1 MESLLIEEKTT
12 DIAYIFSKLANTVES
27 HSERYPELMY
37 ITSGL
42 ELVKKQN
49 TTHKNLDILVGLS
62 KYIKEKLSE
71 YMVIRNLHHKLQQD
85 LERVKAGISVTREEE
100 LYLAF

>member
-1 MESLLIEEKTT
+1 MESLLIEKKTT
-12 DIAYIFSKLANTVES
+12 DITYIFSKLANTVEF

-49 TTHKNLDILVGLS
+49 TTCNNLDILVGLS
-62 KYIKEKLSE
+62 KYIKEKLFE
-71 YMVIRNLHHKLQQD
+71 YMVVRNLHHKLQQD
-85 LERVKAGISVTREEE
+85 LERVKAGIDLPREEE
-100 LYLAF
+100 LYLAL